1 MVSLFDDYKKI
12 KTTFIHNYRDIWY
25 YTNLFYRD
33 RNSLFIKD
41 SRTGKW
47 FGTSE
52 NLFHEATHYATKT
65 KNPFDV
71 SKFLGDFY
79 EVQKKGTGYVM
90 GTLRE
95 WQKLVPKGDGHLM
108 PFILRKTTS
117 GIIEVRI
124 TRNTI
129 FFTPPIALRL
139 SYPRTGILKNC
150 KYLRDFNLTEA
161 DTKELQAIY
170 PGFCFT
176 YLSMFV
182 RLPLI
187 CDIDVF
193 GAEDMILMEKTE
205 YNKVPLPDFPM
216 MNFFISNNQYSKWFK
231 NTYEVLYK
239 TSVVD
244 IPESMTECEKLFDK
258 NVLPIKKLVKDIGD
272 LDSLVIKEAK
282 NFFLH
287 DDRNLITNTFF
298 TEVNKK
304 LHLMA

>member
-1 MVSLFDDYKKI
+1 
-12 KTTFIHNYRDIWY
+12 
-25 YTNLFYRD
+25 
-33 RNSLFIKD
+33 
-41 SRTGKW
+41 
-47 FGTSE
+47 
-52 NLFHEATHYATKT
+52 
-65 KNPFDV
+65 
-71 SKFLGDFY
+71 
-79 EVQKKGTGYVM
+79 M

-95 WQKLVPKGDGHLM
+95 WQKLVPTGEGHLM

-117 GIIEVRI
+117 GIIEVGI

-150 KYLRDFNLTEA
+150 KYLRDYKLTEA

-176 YLSMFV
+176 YLSIFV

-187 CDIDVF
+187 RDIDVF

-239 TSVVD
+239 TSIVD
-244 IPESMTECEKLFDK
+244 IPESMTHCEKLFDK
-258 NVLPIKKLVKDIGD
+258 YVLPIKKLVKDIGD
-272 LDSLVIKEAK
+272 LHFIDEKVRKNYFLYDDS
-282 NFFLH
+282 
-287 DDRNLITNTFF
+287 NLITNAFF
-298 TEVNKK
+298 TDLNKK
-304 LHLMA
+304 NSILWNDFIRI

>member
-1 MVSLFDDYKKI
+1 
-12 KTTFIHNYRDIWY
+12 
-25 YTNLFYRD
+25 
-33 RNSLFIKD
+33 
-41 SRTGKW
+41 
-47 FGTSE
+47 
-52 NLFHEATHYATKT
+52 
-65 KNPFDV
+65 
-71 SKFLGDFY
+71 
-79 EVQKKGTGYVM
+79 M

-150 KYLRDFNLTEA
+150 KYLRDYKLTEA

-182 RLPLI
+182 RLPI
-187 CDIDVF
+187 IHNIDVF
-193 GAEDMILMEKTE
+193 GAEDMVLLEKTE
-205 YNKVPLPDFPM
+205 NNKVPLPDFPM
-216 MNFFISNNQYSKWFK
+216 MNFFSSNNQCSKWFK

-239 TSVVD
+239 TSIVN
-244 IPESMTECEKLFDK
+244 IPESMTKWEKLFDK
-258 NVLPIKKLVKDIGD
+258 NVLPIKRLVKDINNLHFIDEKVRKNCFLYDD
-272 LDSLVIKEAK
+272 LTH
-282 NFFLH
+282 FLQ
-287 DDRNLITNTFF
+287 NLI
-298 TEVNKK
+298 KK
-304 LHLMA
+304 FNLMELFH

>member
-1 MVSLFDDYKKI
+1 M
-12 KTTFIHNYRDIWY
+12 R
-25 YTNLFYRD
+25 
-33 RNSLFIKD
+33 
-41 SRTGKW
+41 
-47 FGTSE
+47 
-52 NLFHEATHYATKT
+52 
-65 KNPFDV
+65 
-71 SKFLGDFY
+71 
-79 EVQKKGTGYVM
+79 
-90 GTLRE
+90 TLRE

-117 GIIEVRI
+117 GIIEVII

-176 YLSMFV
+176 YLSLFV

-187 CDIDVF
+187 RNIDVF
-193 GAEDMILMEKTE
+193 GAEDMVLMEKTE

-258 NVLPIKKLVKDIGD
+258 NVLPIKKLVKDIGH
-272 LDSLVIKEAK
+272 LDSLVIKETK
-282 NFFLH
+282 NVFLY
-287 DDRNLITNTFF
+287 DDSNLITNTFF
-298 TEVNKK
+298 TEVNKNYN
-304 LHLMA
+304 LIS

>member
-1 MVSLFDDYKKI
+1 
-12 KTTFIHNYRDIWY
+12 
-25 YTNLFYRD
+25 
-33 RNSLFIKD
+33 
-41 SRTGKW
+41 
-47 FGTSE
+47 
-52 NLFHEATHYATKT
+52 
-65 KNPFDV
+65 
-71 SKFLGDFY
+71 
-79 EVQKKGTGYVM
+79 M

-95 WQKLVPKGDGHLM
+95 WQKLVPKGEGHLM

-117 GIIEVRI
+117 GIIEVGI

-176 YLSMFV
+176 YLSIFV

-187 CDIDVF
+187 RDIDVF

-205 YNKVPLPDFPM
+205 NNRFPLLDFPI
-216 MNFFISNNQYSKWFK
+216 MNFLISNNQYSKWFK

-244 IPESMTECEKLFDK
+244 IPEFMTKCGKLFDK
-258 NVLPIKKLVKDIGD
+258 SVLPIKK
-272 LDSLVIKEAK
+272 
-282 NFFLH
+282 
-287 DDRNLITNTFF
+287 
-298 TEVNKK
+298 
-304 LHLMA
+304 